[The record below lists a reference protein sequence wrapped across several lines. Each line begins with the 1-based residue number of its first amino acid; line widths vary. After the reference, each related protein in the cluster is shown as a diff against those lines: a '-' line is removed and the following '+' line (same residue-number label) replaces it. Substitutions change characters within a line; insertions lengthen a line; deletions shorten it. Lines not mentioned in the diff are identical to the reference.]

1 MEDDGEAGELL
12 LDLVENVEGQGRR
25 NETTGLRVARALL
38 GLELVSAVARTDGD
52 GERVATGTGRE
63 VDDLLGTRVVALLG
77 ADLVLDAGEHTEFS
91 LYGHIK
97 LVGVFHALLRQFDVF
112 LVWQR

>member
-1 MEDDGEAGELL
+1 M
-12 LDLVENVEGQGRR
+12 
-25 NETTGLRVARALL
+25 
-38 GLELVSAVARTDGD
+38 
-52 GERVATGTGRE
+52 
-63 VDDLLGTRVVALLG
+63 ALLG
-77 ADLVLDAGEHTEFS
+77 ADLVLDAGEHTELS